1 MTDSMDWPSCPAF
14 VNSRQGTRITKL
26 IVLVVYAVIL
36 SIFVCFGVVHVLY
49 QSVFITF
56 AVSVV
61 ISCVRVVLIL
71 ILVVFFTHIVWYFSL
86 VTGDTISFGKDTV
99 FPSNYRICRT

>member
-26 IVLVVYAVIL
+26 IILVVYAVIL
-36 SIFVCFGVVHVLY
+36 SVFVCFGVVHVLY

-61 ISCVRVVLIL
+61 I
-71 ILVVFFTHIVWYFSL
+71 
-86 VTGDTISFGKDTV
+86 
-99 FPSNYRICRT
+99 